1 MRYALA
7 ALLVLVTVGASGQEP
22 KPSQNKP
29 DAVGWTAPENTG
41 RCMLWADAKEHVYH
55 AEGDC
60 TFERTDLEKRIEKL
74 EKRVAELEATVA
86 DLDKWAERSPC
97 PKGSHFEAD
106 VMQPGILINGEG
118 VLAGHCHDD
127 KTGKAKP

>member
-29 DAVGWTAPENTG
+29 DAVGWTAPDNAG

-55 AEGDC
+55 TEGDC
-60 TFERTDLEKRIEKL
+60 TFERTDLEKRIQKL
-74 EKRVAELEATVA
+74 EKRVAELEAWKKNLHLEVWNPSVGKPKCCTINSDPEISTV
-86 DLDKWAERSPC
+86 
-97 PKGSHFEAD
+97 
-106 VMQPGILINGEG
+106 
-118 VLAGHCHDD
+118 
-127 KTGKAKP
+127 KP